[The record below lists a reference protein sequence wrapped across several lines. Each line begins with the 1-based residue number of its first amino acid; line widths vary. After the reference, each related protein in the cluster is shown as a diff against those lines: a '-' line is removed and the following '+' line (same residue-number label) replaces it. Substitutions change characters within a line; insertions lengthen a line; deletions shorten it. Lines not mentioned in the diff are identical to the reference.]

1 MALSHSGRHFYSR
14 FIRKGLLSFMR
25 FDEILVA
32 FRIDLQEHN
41 MKAVTCSTSTAVKY
55 APKEQ
60 NEMHYT
66 EIYPNLRK
74 ENLAIHMNQLQQ

>member
-25 FDEILVA
+25 FDEIFVA

-41 MKAVTCSTSTAVKY
+41 MKAMTCARATAVEY
-55 APKEQ
+55 ALEEQ
-60 NEMHYT
+60 SEMHYT
-66 EIYPNLRK
+66 KISSNLRK
-74 ENLAIHMNQLQQ
+74 ENLPICMNQL